1 MATTKKDIP
10 VESVPQTD
18 SFGISKEFIA
28 QQQAK
33 REKASDTTLN
43 SSTVVAP
50 DSVPAT
56 VPNVS
61 ETPTTPSA
69 PAVPDMTLKSPVTQS
84 VVEKPKVETPTFM
97 TDVQRR
103 KELGQVDQQASRD
116 QMLANVGIMAK
127 EDQSILTD
135 RAKFEAKTGY
145 AGKPQEEKVILDQYF
160 QANKPKTSQELRNQ
174 IKSGVS
180 ITDPSILNSTAYRRA
195 KFEQDRFSKYN
206 SMNSEQLYTELKAGN
221 IPPTVQNEL
230 NQNPNFA
237 EAKRK
242 EAQATQIANTNNS
255 MKAFMGQPMEEVDPL
270 TRIAQTLTAIYS
282 TGDQTGSTA
291 DVFRQYISQ
300 NPEITQPTAEY
311 NQKLAQ
317 KKELERA
324 RESLVSDLKKKYAG
338 EPLST
343 IMVMAANQSEPL
355 NNQINTLNDALNLL
369 ASDIKYKTD
378 FATTEFGFYQKDQEA
393 KAAKA
398 AKLQEVLGNLAV
410 SQYKTAQD
418 QAFEMKKMDI
428 QQKYQADRD
437 TQNYIQDLKKLGV
450 QNVYDMQKLGANQEF
465 QKELLA
471 LNQKYENS
479 RSVRDFNNEI
489 TKLGYQ
495 FGLQQQAKNLD
506 LKNTMALEDYKA
518 SLDPDK
524 AEKWDAIRQK
534 ATENSSLADLYGK
547 NVGTYEGNR
556 GYDLAGKLG
565 DAIVAPPGARVIEV
579 RSLNDD
585 GTVSMVKE

>member
-1 MATTKKDIP
+1 METSKKEIANIP
-10 VESVPQTD
+10 TD
-18 SFGISKEFIA
+18 SFGISKDFIA
-28 QQQAK
+28 KQQAK
-33 REKASDTTLN
+33 RSGTTDKTLE
-43 SSTVVAP
+43 SSAIVAP
-50 DSVPAT
+50 ENVPAT
-56 VPNVS
+56 LPNVS
-61 ETPTTPSA
+61 ETPAIVPNTPDTTVNA
-69 PAVPDMTLKSPVTQS
+69 PVVPDMTMKAPTAP
-84 VVEKPKVETPTFM
+84 VVETPKVETKQPSFM

-103 KELGQVDQQASRD
+103 QELGQVDKQASRD

-127 EDQSILTD
+127 EDQSMLSD

-145 AGKPQEEKVILDQYF
+145 SGKPQEEKVILDQYF
-160 QANKPKTSQELRNQ
+160 QANTPKTAEDLRKQ
-174 IKSGVS
+174 IQTGVP
-180 ITDPSILNSTAYRRA
+180 ITDKAVLNTTAYRQA
-195 KFEQDRFSKYN
+195 KFAQDRFSKYN

-221 IPPTVQNEL
+221 IPSSIQNEL
-230 NQNPNFA
+230 SQNPNFA

-255 MKAFMGQPMEEVDPL
+255 MKSFMGQKTEEVDPL

-291 DVFRQYISQ
+291 EAFKQYISQ

-311 NQKLAQ
+311 NQKMAQ

-324 RESLVSDLKKKYAG
+324 RDAIVTDLKKKYAG

-343 IMVMAANQSEPL
+343 IMVMAANQAEPL
-355 NNQINTLNDALNLL
+355 NNQINTLNDSLNLL

-378 FATTEFGFYQKDQEA
+378 FATNEFGFYQKDQEA

-410 SQYKTAQD
+410 SQFKTAQD

-450 QNVYDMQKLGANQEF
+450 QNVYDLQKLSANQDF

-479 RSVRDFNNEI
+479 RSVRDFNNDI
-489 TKLGYQ
+489 KKIGYQ
-495 FGLQQQAKNLD
+495 FGLQEQSKALD

-547 NVGTYEGNR
+547 NVGTYQGNR

-565 DAIVAPPGARVIEV
+565 DAIVAPP
-579 RSLNDD
+579 
-585 GTVSMVKE
+585 